1 MPEIESSVGTAGS
14 AYYESMMKNSSLSK
28 VSDLYKG
35 MNQKLG
41 KDKVNVT
48 APFRSE
54 TAGFDRTMDV
64 LDISQQAYLLQT
76 GFQKPEKEKE
86 SVVNLLKSEKKE
98 NSLLT
103 YDMGTGTQKKENA
116 TAYGTLLNAQNNL
129 NPGTVRASFTGMP
142 ISGQEKEN
150 TSQTKT
156 GSGFDVLI

>member
-14 AYYESMMKNSSLSK
+14 TYYESMMKNSSLSK

-54 TAGFDRTMDV
+54 TAVFDRTMDV

-98 NSLLT
+98 NKC
-103 YDMGTGTQKKENA
+103 Y
-116 TAYGTLLNAQNNL
+116 
-129 NPGTVRASFTGMP
+129 
-142 ISGQEKEN
+142 
-150 TSQTKT
+150 
-156 GSGFDVLI
+156 